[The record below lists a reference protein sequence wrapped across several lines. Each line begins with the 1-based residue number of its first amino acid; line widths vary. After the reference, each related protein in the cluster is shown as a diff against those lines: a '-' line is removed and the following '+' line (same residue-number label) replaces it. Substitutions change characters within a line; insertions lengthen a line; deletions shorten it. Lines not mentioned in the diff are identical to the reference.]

1 MGEHDKDA
9 AYLELIYNLHS
20 ICEALAYDGLESAC
34 AMLKERIKHV
44 AAMHGGIIPTI
55 DGMILVTS
63 LNRGLYDF
71 FSSICIS
78 ALQNA
83 AMKTGC
89 IWN

>member
-1 MGEHDKDA
+1 
-9 AYLELIYNLHS
+9 
-20 ICEALAYDGLESAC
+20 
-34 AMLKERIKHV
+34 MLKERIKHV
-44 AAMHGGIIPTI
+44 AAMHEGIIPTI

-71 FSSICIS
+71 FQFYLHISYIS
-78 ALQNA
+78 AFQNA